1 MVYSTI
7 SNQQTTVYMKKYY
20 QTTNLYK
27 LVQDMTFSSGSLYQL
42 RNFRLLW
49 RNFTYLTP
57 LDEQRIYESI
67 YFGLNNIDLYHES
80 YIAFDPDLYLITEDF
95 TNYYWA
101 VQKQDIC
108 KMIGENDLQFLI
120 QYCNSS
126 LSGTL
131 QQGLQTTLNY
141 IKH

>member
-1 MVYSTI
+1 ME
-7 SNQQTTVYMKKYY
+7 KYY

-80 YIAFDPDLYLITEDF
+80 YIAFDPDLYLITEEF
-95 TNYYWA
+95 TNYYGA
-101 VQKQDIC
+101 VQQQDIC
-108 KMIGENDLQFLI
+108 ETVGEADLQFLM